1 MSFVSRLFHRI
12 TAPTGKR
19 RIEAGAGGPRWQ
31 GAGHLHA
38 PQQATLA
45 ARGPAQL
52 RASASYLNT
61 PQGNRIVES
70 WAAAL
75 VGKGWQA
82 RSQHPDQDT
91 RRRLAEEFEAI
102 ARPILLPLARA
113 LVRDG
118 EAFVQLIVTPDGELR
133 GKLIPTDQIDPS
145 LTRDLGHGGR
155 IIAGVEYDAADQV
168 VAYHV
173 LKESPGSPFASY
185 GEAVRVPAVD
195 MLHVFDQLFPGQ
207 VRGLSWLVPVLLKM
221 RDRDEA
227 SDALL
232 MQLKTASLLTG
243 FIKSTDGGG
252 GGFEG
257 ETSGNALNVALEPG
271 AMRLLPE
278 GTDVTFSHPG
288 QGLTQAV
295 EFLRSQDRE
304 IATGASLTFEMLTG
318 DLGEA
323 NYSSARVGLIDF
335 RRRAEMLQLNLIEGQ
350 FLRPLWQRWIA
361 VRELAG
367 AIPVAEMDDFL
378 SVRFVP
384 PGWQWVDPQNE
395 VTADVA
401 AIDAGLKSRE
411 EVVAG
416 RGRDIDELDAERA
429 RDAARATPASQ
440 TGGSQK

>member
-38 PQQATLA
+38 PQQATLV

-52 RASASYLNT
+52 RASAAYLNT
-61 PQGNRIVES
+61 PQGNRIVEA

-82 RSQHPDQDT
+82 RPQHPD
-91 RRRLAEEFEAI
+91 AEERKSLSQDFEAI
-102 ARPILLPLARA
+102 VRPVLLPLARA

-118 EAFVQLIVTPDGELR
+118 EAFVHLRLGPDGDLR
-133 GKLIPTDQIDPS
+133 PKLIPTDQVDTS
-145 LTRDLGHGGR
+145 LTRDLGNGAR
-155 IIAGVEYDAADQV
+155 IVAGIEFDAADQV
-168 VAYHV
+168 MAYHL
-173 LKESPGSPFASY
+173 LKELPGSPFASY

-207 VRGLSWLVPVLLKM
+207 VRGLSWLVPVMLKM

-243 FIKSTDGGG
+243 FIKSVDGGA

-257 ETSGNALNVALEPG
+257 APEGSALNVALEPG

-288 QGLTQAV
+288 QGLAQAV
-295 EFLRSQDRE
+295 EFLRAQDRE
-304 IATGASLTFEMLTG
+304 IATGAGLTFETLTG

-350 FLRPLWQRWIA
+350 FLRPLWHRWIY
-361 VRELAG
+361 VRGLAG
-367 AIPVAEMDDFL
+367 AIPAAEVADFI

-395 VTADVA
+395 VAADVA

-416 RGRDIDELDAERA
+416 RGRDIDELDEERA
-429 RDAARATPASQ
+429 RDAERAT
-440 TGGSQK
+440 GKDQK